1 MRRGETSPN
10 PISVSVSRLREG
22 GVVVAVRYSF
32 EGRPPSLRKRTEMA
46 KAVLGD
52 ALDRLEK
59 GKPVDRGFSEDARR
73 LVRTDKIEA

>member
-1 MRRGETSPN
+1 MTSPN
-10 PISVSVSRLREG
+10 PISVSVSRAREG

-46 KAVLGD
+46 KIVLGD

-59 GKPVDRGFSEDARR
+59 GKPVDLGFSEDVHRR
-73 LVRTDKIEA
+73 VRTDKMEA